1 MAPSSPKDQ
10 GGGSAP
16 RSLPVPCRGARGCRQ
31 ASLGTLRQ
39 DELMQLVLETR
50 GKRGHPP
57 PPPEQPVLP
66 ALSPSPGAVSASYP
80 WAEPPGG
87 PVGPWPTLLGINV
100 CISGPQEWGMWG
112 CCSAHHPGET
122 CREKSF
128 SWKRGAPGTDTQGW
142 CSARMGLSQQD

>member
-57 PPPEQPVLP
+57 PPRAACP
-66 ALSPSPGAVSASYP
+66 PSPKPFPWGCLCLVPLGRASR
-80 WAEPPGG
+80 WS
-87 PVGPWPTLLGINV
+87 
-100 CISGPQEWGMWG
+100 SGPM
-112 CCSAHHPGET
+112 AHAAWYQCLYLWP
-122 CREKSF
+122 S
-128 SWKRGAPGTDTQGW
+128 
-142 CSARMGLSQQD
+142 RMGNVGMLLCPPSRGNVQRKILFLETWCPWD